1 MRPTRLE
8 INLSNLKYNINQI
21 KNIISDKTDIIAVLK
36 ASAYGNG
43 AEILL
48 NTFKNEGINNF
59 AVAIPEEG
67 EKLRKLDK
75 NINVIILNNSDNNT
89 TTINNTINLRFK
101 LISLPVFVVAKSI
114 SLLII
119 FNSFNPK
126 SAFESMLK
134 NLDSKYVC

>member
-1 MRPTRLE
+1 MRSTRLE

-48 NTFKNEGINNF
+48 NTFKNEGITNF

-67 EKLRKLDK
+67 EKLRKLDN
-75 NINVIILNNSDNNT
+75 NINE
-89 TTINNTINLRFK
+89 RR
-101 LISLPVFVVAKSI
+101 
-114 SLLII
+114 
-119 FNSFNPK
+119 
-126 SAFESMLK
+126 
-134 NLDSKYVC
+134 Y